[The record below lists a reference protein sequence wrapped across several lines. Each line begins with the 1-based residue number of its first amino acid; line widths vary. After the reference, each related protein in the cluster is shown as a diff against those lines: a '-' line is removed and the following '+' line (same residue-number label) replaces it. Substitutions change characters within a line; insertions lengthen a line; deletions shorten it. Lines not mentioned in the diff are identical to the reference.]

1 MAQFSAEVRYVTAG
15 GSVIFFPAVYI
26 SPEITRFTILMEVQS
41 TFYPDFLTILAWKS
55 SSVKCWTNIMSGLA
69 AINSHQNWKCCWWD
83 SLSRTQNPH
92 PAPYGKS
99 RHETPLTLKMTMLTI
114 SNHFLQKSDIFQM
127 KVALDKAPRLSTRI
141 DIWILLSDTIV
152 SICQTQP
159 NHIQIVR
166 RQCCLGSPRHLQF
179 FPYGGVWVEE
189 KGEQ

>member
-1 MAQFSAEVRYVTAG
+1 MRTKFVLMAYNPKQFYHLNFSL
-15 GSVIFFPAVYI
+15 
-26 SPEITRFTILMEVQS
+26 PEG
-41 TFYPDFLTILAWKS
+41 DFLWFQRALWGLKSIWCPWHNLA
-55 SSVKCWTNIMSGLA
+55 V
-69 AINSHQNWKCCWWD
+69 INSHQNWKCCWWD

-114 SNHFLQKSDIFQM
+114 SNHFLQKSDILQM
-127 KVALDKAPRLSTRI
+127 KVALDKAPRLSIRI

-166 RQCCLGSPRHLQF
+166 RQCCLGGPRLLQF